1 MLQLKWTWFTMA
13 SLKHNTTQRFDVTN
27 LNDYDVI
34 LGTPWIYQHKV
45 CIGLNP
51 SRILIGSDITL
62 PIIHEA
68 NTKPL
73 LSGIVPS
80 NEIIAAREELM
91 AYAEPLY

>member
-1 MLQLKWTWFTMA
+1 MDLSTQSVYWVKSF
-13 SLKHNTTQRFDVTN
+13 KNT
-27 LNDYDVI
+27 
-34 LGTPWIYQHKV
+34 
-45 CIGLNP
+45 
-51 SRILIGSDITL
+51 IGSDITL

>member
-1 MLQLKWTWFTMA
+1 MA
-13 SLKHNTTQRFDVTN
+13 SLKHNATQRFDVAN

-80 NEIIAAREELM
+80 NEIIAA
-91 AYAEPLY
+91 